1 MSKTRRGNKDN
12 ADVGTKRPRG
22 KRSDGQR
29 FNDYDPV
36 TVSPWTGQTPPTDEC
51 PIRTRHQQGGVK

>member
-1 MSKTRRGNKDN
+1 MKRSSKADRANVGTRRPRNKTS
-12 ADVGTKRPRG
+12 A
-22 KRSDGQR
+22 GQTFR
-29 FNDYDPV
+29 DYNPA